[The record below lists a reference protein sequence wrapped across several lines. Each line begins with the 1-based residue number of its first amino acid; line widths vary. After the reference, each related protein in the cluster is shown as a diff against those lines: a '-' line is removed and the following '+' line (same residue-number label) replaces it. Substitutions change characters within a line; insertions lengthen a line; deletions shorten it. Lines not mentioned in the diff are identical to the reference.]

1 MGHIVLLGDSIF
13 DNGSYVEPGGATLDE
28 LKKRLPA
35 RWKATLLAVDGSV
48 TADVMPQLQRIPD
61 SATHLV
67 ISSGGNDA
75 LQQQS
80 LLYQPVETAGEAFH
94 ALGSAV
100 RDFEDEYRALLQ
112 AALESGLSTIVCTIY
127 NGNFPERDEQVVT
140 STALAPFNDAIIRTA
155 WGAGVPIIDLRTVCD
170 RPEYYANE
178 IEPST
183 KGSARIAEAILEVVL
198 EGRRSRVERRP
209 SAG

>member
-1 MGHIVLLGDSIF
+1 MGQIVLLGDSIF

-35 RWKATLLAVDGSV
+35 GWKATLLAVDGSV
-48 TADVMPQLQRIPD
+48 TANVVPQLRQIPN

-80 LLYQPVETAGEAFH
+80 LLYQQVETAGEAFY

-100 RDFEDEYRALLQ
+100 CDFEDDYRELLQ
-112 AALESGLSTIVCTIY
+112 AALESGLPIIVCTIY
-127 NGNFPERDEQVVT
+127 NGNFTERDEQVVT

-155 WGAGVPIIDLRTVCD
+155 WSAGIPIIDLRTVCD
-170 RPEYYANE
+170 RPEHYANE

-183 KGSARIAEAILEVVL
+183 EGSARIAEAILKMVL
-198 EGRRSRVERRP
+198 RRTDAS
-209 SAG
+209 

>member
-1 MGHIVLLGDSIF
+1 
-13 DNGSYVEPGGATLDE
+13 
-28 LKKRLPA
+28 
-35 RWKATLLAVDGSV
+35 
-48 TADVMPQLQRIPD
+48 
-61 SATHLV
+61 
-67 ISSGGNDA
+67 
-75 LQQQS
+75 
-80 LLYQPVETAGEAFH
+80 
-94 ALGSAV
+94 
-100 RDFEDEYRALLQ
+100 
-112 AALESGLSTIVCTIY
+112 LSTIVCTIY

-198 EGRRSRVERRP
+198 EGRRSRVVRRP